1 MVLAVNIEQ
10 IWAWVLQHQTKAR
23 FLVVGGFNTM
33 LGLSLFPL
41 LYWILI
47 PRGLHYLEIWFFS
60 QTICIFTAFLTNK
73 FWVFRTSGNYKQ
85 EFFKFASFHF
95 TILLV
100 NFMVLPLMVNL
111 FEINPVIVQTL
122 FALCVIV
129 SSYFWYSQITF
140 KKKQTSNGG

>member
-1 MVLAVNIEQ
+1 MFSAVNIEKAR
-10 IWAWVLQHQTKAR
+10 AWVLRHQTKAR
-23 FLVVGGFNTM
+23 FLLVGGFNTL

-41 LYWILI
+41 LYWLLI

-73 FWVFRTSGNYKQ
+73 YWVFRTSGNYKE

-95 TILLV
+95 TIMLINLMALPLLV
-100 NFMVLPLMVNL
+100 NLLD
-111 FEINPVIVQTL
+111 INPVIAQTL
-122 FALCVIV
+122 FALCVIF

-140 KKKQTSNGG
+140 KKRRTSNGG

>member
-1 MVLAVNIEQ
+1 MFSAVNIEN
-10 IWAWVLQHQTKAR
+10 IRVWVLRHQTKAR
-23 FLVVGGFNTM
+23 FLMVGGFNTM

-47 PRGLHYLEIWFFS
+47 PCGLHYLEIWFVS
-60 QTICIFTAFLTNK
+60 QTICICTAFLTNK

-85 EFFKFASFHF
+85 EFVKFASFHL

-100 NFMVLPLMVNL
+100 NFMALPLLVNL
-111 FEINPVIVQTL
+111 FEINPVIAQTI

-140 KKKQTSNGG
+140 KKRQTSNGG